1 MGIKVNV
8 TWKIKING
16 KEYSSVEE
24 MPSDIR
30 EAYEKARG
38 APRARATK
46 ILFNG
51 QEYENIEAMPHDV
64 RRVYDQ
70 VMRAAES
77 GEVSSEVL
85 SGAEFKATIHSQSSS
100 AAARLVT
107 GPKPIEPES
116 ILSLSPRTLI
126 VGLVV
131 LILFVGLYYLIA
143 G

>member
-8 TWKIKING
+8 TWKIKVNG

-38 APRARATK
+38 TSRTRAAK
-46 ILFNG
+46 IIFNG
-51 QEYENIEAMPHDV
+51 QEYENVEAMPHDV
-64 RRVYDQ
+64 RHMYDQ
-70 VMRAAES
+70 VMRVAES
-77 GEVSSEVL
+77 GDLSSEVL
-85 SGAEFKATIHSQSSS
+85 SGAEFKATILSRSSRD
-100 AAARLVT
+100 AATLVT
-107 GPKPIEPES
+107 APKPIEPAS

-126 VGLVV
+126 VGLAL
-131 LILFVGLYYLIA
+131 LILLVGLYYVIA